1 MSDSCVA
8 KYASGHEH
16 EGSFRVRYTNF
27 NLFDKSNR
35 RRGGVLR
42 YNFTKKKIKIIQTRF
57 FFPPQRTRNCVKASK
72 NEIRPKRWRRRRRY
86 ETAYK
91 DRAFCSSSSLS
102 LSLSTILMPWPRGDE
117 PRTKLQNRV
126 FYTVLHCIYSAVSS
140 RHTRW
145 TVVVVRSIFRIT
157 QTFISM
163 YTVTLRNSPI
173 SFPLPPSIYTRLEN
187 FFFFFTLYLF
197 ITR

>member
-1 MSDSCVA
+1 MA
-8 KYASGHEH
+8 TTTTLRN
-16 EGSFRVRYTNF
+16 RV
-27 NLFDKSNR
+27 
-35 RRGGVLR
+35 
-42 YNFTKKKIKIIQTRF
+42 
-57 FFPPQRTRNCVKASK
+57 QRSR
-72 NEIRPKRWRRRRRY
+72 ILQQQL
-86 ETAYK
+86 
-91 DRAFCSSSSLS
+91 SLS
-102 LSLSTILMPWPRGDE
+102 LSLSTILKPWPRGDE

-173 SFPLPPSIYTRLEN
+173 SFPLPPSIYTRLEI
-187 FFFFFTLYLF
+187 FFFFDF
-197 ITR
+197 ILVYNEINQKSVHTFHFGIFLVYN